1 MLGGMSM
8 LAQDIS
14 PVNSVS
20 YEWKS
25 VPIVGGGFVDGIVF
39 HPEAPG
45 IRYCRTDMGGAYR
58 WDAASCQW
66 TPLLDWISL
75 DESNLQG
82 VESIAID
89 PQNPQNVYI
98 ACGTYTSSSNG
109 AILCSYDGG
118 RTFARVDVPFTMGG
132 NENGRGNGERM
143 MVDPQNGNIIYM
155 GTRLH
160 GLWRSTD
167 KGRSWARVASFPNV
181 SEKLN
186 PVDRAAW
193 GNRGSGIVCVA
204 YDAQG
209 TRDERGT
216 RDIYVAVSLMGREN
230 LFVSHDY
237 GESWQPVG
245 GQPMQ
250 YRPTH
255 MVLTG
260 DGQLVTTSH
269 QERSSITS
277 LLFRL

>member
-89 PQNPQNVYI
+89 PQNPQNVYK
-98 ACGTYTSSSNG
+98 
-109 AILCSYDGG
+109 
-118 RTFARVDVPFTMGG
+118 ARYRIP
-132 NENGRGNGERM
+132 
-143 MVDPQNGNIIYM
+143 
-155 GTRLH
+155 
-160 GLWRSTD
+160 
-167 KGRSWARVASFPNV
+167 
-181 SEKLN
+181 
-186 PVDRAAW
+186 
-193 GNRGSGIVCVA
+193 
-204 YDAQG
+204 AQ
-209 TRDERGT
+209 
-216 RDIYVAVSLMGREN
+216 IK
-230 LFVSHDY
+230 
-237 GESWQPVG
+237 
-245 GQPMQ
+245 
-250 YRPTH
+250 
-255 MVLTG
+255 
-260 DGQLVTTSH
+260 
-269 QERSSITS
+269 
-277 LLFRL
+277 

>member
-1 MLGGMSM
+1 MLMKRQLFLAGISLILGGMPM

-39 HPEAPG
+39 HPEASG
-45 IRYCRTDMGGAYR
+45 VRYCRTDMGGAYR
-58 WDAASCQW
+58 WDAASNQW

-155 GTRLH
+155 
-160 GLWRSTD
+160 
-167 KGRSWARVASFPNV
+167 
-181 SEKLN
+181 
-186 PVDRAAW
+186 
-193 GNRGSGIVCVA
+193 
-204 YDAQG
+204 
-209 TRDERGT
+209 
-216 RDIYVAVSLMGREN
+216 
-230 LFVSHDY
+230 
-237 GESWQPVG
+237 
-245 GQPMQ
+245 
-250 YRPTH
+250 
-255 MVLTG
+255 
-260 DGQLVTTSH
+260 
-269 QERSSITS
+269 
-277 LLFRL
+277 